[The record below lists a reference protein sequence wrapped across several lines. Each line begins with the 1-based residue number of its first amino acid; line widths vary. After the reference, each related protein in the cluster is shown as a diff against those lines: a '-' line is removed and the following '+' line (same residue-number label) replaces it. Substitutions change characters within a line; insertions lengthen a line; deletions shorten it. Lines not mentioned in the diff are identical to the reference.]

1 MKLKTMLTCLAVA
14 SGVLASAS
22 WAEDTV
28 LRFSWWGG
36 KARHEATMK
45 AIKLF
50 EERNPGVKIKAE
62 YGGFSGYQKKLTENI
77 EAGAEADVMQINWAW
92 IANFSRQGTGFYDM
106 YQQKQHLKLDEFLN
120 QSYKSGLVWGKLNA
134 LPVSSTARIFLWQKS
149 TFDKAG
155 VPLPKTWDDLFA
167 AGRAFQQKLGDDYYL
182 MDGDLYDSILMSHA
196 YIYQKTGK
204 PYIYP
209 NQAKVALTVEEAQD
223 WIALHKR
230 LAAEHVIVPL
240 PKRVAAGTGGRPT
253 EQQAD
258 WISGKWAGNYAWDST
273 LRLRMSTAPRSTKF
287 EVGPFITMP
296 GAKNSGYF
304 GRPSMMFAV
313 SKNTKAPAMAVRFV
327 NFLLTDRDAAA
338 VLGSERGMPI
348 SKTGAE
354 LVQKTS
360 MLSNAEIQGYAQ
372 VKGAKIDNPSPYFEH
387 PRIQSFM
394 REVFEAVAYGRIG
407 DREAAEKL
415 VNEGNVILRK
425 VR

>member
-14 SGVLASAS
+14 SGVLTSAS

-36 KARHEATMK
+36 KARHESTLK

-62 YGGFSGYQKKLTENI
+62 YGNFTGYQKKLTEDI
-77 EAGAEADVMQINWAW
+77 EKGSEPDIMQINWAW

-106 YQQKQHLKLDEFLN
+106 YQQKQHIKLNEFLN
-120 QSYKSGLVWGKLNA
+120 ETYKSGQVWGKLNA
-134 LPVSSTARIFLWQKS
+134 LPVSSTARVFLWQKS

-167 AGRAFQQKLGDDYYL
+167 AGRIFQQKLGDDYYL

-209 NQAKVALTVEEAQD
+209 NQAKVALTIEEAQD
-223 WIALHKR
+223 WVVLHKR
-230 LAAEHVIVPL
+230 LAAEHVIIPL
-240 PKRVAAGTGGRPT
+240 PKRAAVGAAGRPT

-258 WISGKWAGNYAWDST
+258 WIAGKWAGNYAWDST
-273 LRLRMSTAPRSTKF
+273 LRLRMSTTPKSTKF

-304 GRPSMMFAV
+304 GRPSMMFAIG
-313 SKNTKAPAMAVRFV
+313 KNTKAPAVAVKFV

-338 VLGSERGMPI
+338 ILGTERGMPI
-348 SKTGAE
+348 SKTGME

-360 MLSNAEIQGYAQ
+360 MLSDAEVQGYAQ
-372 VKGAKIDNPSPYFEH
+372 VKNAKIDNPSPYFEH
-387 PRIQSFM
+387 PRVQSFM

-415 VNEGNVILRK
+415 VNEGNAILRK
-425 VR
+425 VK